1 MNLFINILFLALTV
15 FFLGVYIFNLIL
27 NLIRATKTNKRIKS
41 DPQKLEAKVVDIKQ
55 IKKRVYIEV
64 SYVSKANLETFTDF
78 YEITQAEFKD
88 QYYVG
93 QKLDLVYPS
102 VKGLKRVTC
111 FPTYLEGMKFKIQSG
126 PLFTDILYVV
136 FGIFIVSFTLYNM
149 LIHNAFSGDVPL
161 FSMDGTA
168 GVMSPFIIIIY
179 LVIYLILMS
188 YIIER
193 LVGMTKDHNEKYL
206 KICGLRAKAE
216 VMTYKLTKTKNAQG
230 VKQSQI
236 KVSFRSNVGEKIET
250 DISSFMYTEKPDQ
263 FIDVLYD
270 GVKPKRAVYLKK

>member
-1 MNLFINILFLALTV
+1 
-15 FFLGVYIFNLIL
+15 
-27 NLIRATKTNKRIKS
+27 
-41 DPQKLEAKVVDIKQ
+41 
-55 IKKRVYIEV
+55 
-64 SYVSKANLETFTDF
+64 
-78 YEITQAEFKD
+78 
-88 QYYVG
+88 
-93 QKLDLVYPS
+93 
-102 VKGLKRVTC
+102 
-111 FPTYLEGMKFKIQSG
+111 
-126 PLFTDILYVV
+126 
-136 FGIFIVSFTLYNM
+136 
-149 LIHNAFSGDVPL
+149 
-161 FSMDGTA
+161 
-168 GVMSPFIIIIY
+168 
-179 LVIYLILMS
+179 MS